1 MKLLS
6 IIIPAYNEEKRIIKT
21 LNKIQKYLLKKKIS
35 YEIIVVDDGSKDKTI
50 QLIKKLKDNKII
62 VKQNSRN
69 RGKGYSTKKGMLAAS
84 GKYALLTDADLSTPI
99 EELDKFL
106 ELIPKYD
113 LVIGSRKTKESK
125 LVVKQPFYR
134 VLAGNV
140 LPILVNIFV
149 LRGIKDTQCGFKL
162 FNTNKCKILFKKQ
175 TIEGFAFDV
184 ELMYIAKKHHLK
196 IKEQGVYWY
205 NDLDSKFSL
214 FKHTIPTIL
223 DLVKVRLND
232 LQKKYD

>member
-84 GKYALLTDADLSTPI
+84 GK
-99 EELDKFL
+99 
-106 ELIPKYD
+106 
-113 LVIGSRKTKESK
+113 
-125 LVVKQPFYR
+125 
-134 VLAGNV
+134 
-140 LPILVNIFV
+140 
-149 LRGIKDTQCGFKL
+149 
-162 FNTNKCKILFKKQ
+162 
-175 TIEGFAFDV
+175 
-184 ELMYIAKKHHLK
+184 
-196 IKEQGVYWY
+196 
-205 NDLDSKFSL
+205 
-214 FKHTIPTIL
+214 
-223 DLVKVRLND
+223 
-232 LQKKYD
+232 